1 MSDGLACVPRHLQ
14 TWMAQLSLASPGS
27 SWQSMFSS
35 SFWAV
40 DVAAPRHLPGALFPR
55 AGPREETSLHAEHC
69 ALSPGPSL
77 SGHRTTAGNQNVDPC
92 VKMIQNSRWQEQA
105 VQAERGVPVI
115 KQPPVSQEEA
125 PKGPPTSGEAAVCR
139 RAEMQLDAAWPA
151 HLAGADGGAAPP
163 GGERRPLGGIPV
175 LGKDAR
181 HHQAAF
187 LRGEQRARR
196 PGLSLPQGLPVL
208 FTDS

>member
-55 AGPREETSLHAEHC
+55 AGPREEASLHTEHC

-77 SGHRTTAGNQNVDPC
+77 SGHRTTAGNQNADPC

-115 KQPPVSQEEA
+115 KQPPVSQEED
-125 PKGPPTSGEAAVCR
+125 PKEHRHLGKQPCAGGRRCSWTQCGPPTLQGLMEGQPLLGES
-139 RAEMQLDAAWPA
+139 
-151 HLAGADGGAAPP
+151 AGPWEESQSLVRMPVTTRLRSSAGSTGRDCP
-163 GGERRPLGGIPV
+163 GV
-175 LGKDAR
+175 
-181 HHQAAF
+181 
-187 LRGEQRARR
+187 
-196 PGLSLPQGLPVL
+196 SLPQGLPVL